1 MSQENPIPRQ
11 TESWRIQGQAP
22 RLTWR
27 LNPPGQS
34 RTIEEAVRIARDHG
48 VEIPEDVEFFVDEE
62 NYCDETTFAIGMRVS
77 PRPPDEPVQWSELV
91 HDLTGKVPFLIRPD
105 VLNSDEAIVAVLAHE
120 MLCITHKSQPLGGFG
135 LAWAASV
142 GWVSRACE
150 AQPTA

>member
-1 MSQENPIPRQ
+1 M
-11 TESWRIQGQAP
+11 
-22 RLTWR
+22 
-27 LNPPGQS
+27 
-34 RTIEEAVRIARDHG
+34 RIARDHG

-120 MLCITHKSQPLGGFG
+120 PCYALPTSRNLLVD
-135 LAWAASV
+135 LALR
-142 GWVSRACE
+142 GRLR
-150 AQPTA
+150 